1 MNEKIVFDYFHGD
14 EADNYAFYRVPKVL
28 FTKAYFQDLSTDA
41 KVLYGLMLDLISA
54 SRENRWID
62 ENDNVY
68 ILFSIQTAM
77 AYLGVCKNTAIKLY
91 AELDSKTGIGLID
104 RIDRGQGR
112 ADKIYVRRIE
122 LPKDAKENERVKKI
136 QDRRKGNE
144 SENEDSEGEKVV
156 QKNDRS
162 EKTTA
167 TESEKV
173 VHNLNRSEKSTAMEC
188 DEVVQNLNRL
198 NISTATES
206 QKVVQK
212 NDRCEITTTTE
223 SKNGPLEVQKM
234 DPINTDFT
242 NTESK
247 RDIYSSSPSSCSEDG
262 RTKRDVLI
270 DILKNQIE
278 YDYLIQESPY
288 STMKEIIE
296 SILNLIADTVL
307 TAPVNGFEQI
317 NGRQY
322 PHNQVAARYMKID
335 YETIKYVL
343 DRFRE
348 NTSRIRYVT
357 PYLRTALYNAKDE
370 IELHVLNEVNCDFEE
385 EKRNRAFAGG

>member
-173 VHNLNRSEKSTAMEC
+173 VQNLNRSEK
-188 DEVVQNLNRL
+188 
-198 NISTATES
+198 STATES

-234 DPINTDFT
+234 NPINTDFT

-370 IELHVLNEVNCDFEE
+370 IELHVLNEVNCDFED

>member
-167 TESEKV
+167 TESEK
-173 VHNLNRSEKSTAMEC
+173 
-188 DEVVQNLNRL
+188 VVQNLNRL

-370 IELHVLNEVNCDFEE
+370 IELHVLNEVNCDFED

>member
-144 SENEDSEGEKVV
+144 SENEDSEGKKVV

-167 TESEKV
+167 TESEK
-173 VHNLNRSEKSTAMEC
+173 
-188 DEVVQNLNRL
+188 VVQNLNRL

-234 DPINTDFT
+234 NPINTDFT

-370 IELHVLNEVNCDFEE
+370 IELHVLNEVNCDFED

>member
-167 TESEKV
+167 
-173 VHNLNRSEKSTAMEC
+173 MEC
-188 DEVVQNLNRL
+188 DEVAQNLNRL

-212 NDRCEITTTTE
+212 NDRCEKTTATE

-234 DPINTDFT
+234 NPINTDFT

-370 IELHVLNEVNCDFEE
+370 IELHVLNEVNCDFED

>member
-156 QKNDRS
+156 Q
-162 EKTTA
+162 
-167 TESEKV
+167 
-173 VHNLNRSEKSTAMEC
+173 NLNRSEKSTAMEC
-188 DEVVQNLNRL
+188 DEVAQNLNRL

-370 IELHVLNEVNCDFEE
+370 IELHVLNEVNCDFED

>member
-144 SENEDSEGEKVV
+144 SENEDSDSEKVV
-156 QKNDRS
+156 QKNDRC

-167 TESEKV
+167 TESQKV
-173 VHNLNRSEKSTAMEC
+173 VQNLSRSEKSTAMEC
-188 DEVVQNLNRL
+188 NEVVQNLSRL

-206 QKVVQK
+206 QKVDQK
-212 NDRCEITTTTE
+212 SDRCIKTTATE

-234 DPINTDFT
+234 DPINTDFI
-242 NTESK
+242 NTGCEG
-247 RDIYSSSPSSCSEDG
+247 DITSSSPSSCSEDG

-343 DRFRE
+343 GRFRE

-385 EKRNRAFAGG
+385 EKRNRAYAGG